1 MQWCNGIISFMRQPV
16 INVTQGG
23 VMKEYVIPTIL
34 VAVSIMSLS
43 FVATYLF
50 ELLGHGVINIGGLCV
65 DGIHIYP
72 DY

>member
-1 MQWCNGIISFMRQPV
+1 
-16 INVTQGG
+16 
-23 VMKEYVIPTIL
+23 MKEYVIPTIL

-43 FVATYLF
+43 FVAAYLF
-50 ELLGHGVINIGGLCV
+50 ELLSHGVIEIGGLCV